1 MIQIY
6 AKSKDI
12 TTVVTEFIKFQ
23 YNVLPMGMGI
33 SGYIFQAEFNELL
46 GCIEVV
52 KAYIDDILVLDKGT
66 FVDHVEQLS
75 IFFSHI

>member
-1 MIQIY
+1 
-6 AKSKDI
+6 
-12 TTVVTEFIKFQ
+12 
-23 YNVLPMGMGI
+23 MGMGI

>member
-1 MIQIY
+1 
-6 AKSKDI
+6 
-12 TTVVTEFIKFQ
+12 
-23 YNVLPMGMGI
+23 MGMGI

-75 IFFSHI
+75 IFFSHIWKAKFKINAKKCSFGLKCIPYLG